1 MTGDRWTAPYRVH
14 SHVDYTPQFSTASP
28 IKTHYY
34 YAHFPDKDTETQAG
48 QGLV

>member
-1 MTGDRWTAPYRVH
+1 MTGDRWTAPYRAH
-14 SHVDYTPQFSTASP
+14 SHVDYTLLFSTASP

-34 YAHFPDKDTETQAG
+34 YAHFSDKDTEALAS